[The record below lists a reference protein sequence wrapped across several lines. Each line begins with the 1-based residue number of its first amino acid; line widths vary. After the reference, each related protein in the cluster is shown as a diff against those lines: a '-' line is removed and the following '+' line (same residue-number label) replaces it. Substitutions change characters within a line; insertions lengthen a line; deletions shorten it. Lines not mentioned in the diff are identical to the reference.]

1 MTHFFYTLELPV
13 TIRYAVLCTALGST
27 LCVAAPGYAAREE
40 LTETKA
46 DARVDAIV
54 NDFFGPN
61 TYPKA
66 EIISRNA
73 KYAVHQKG
81 HYVAGGKS
89 YPEHEV
95 RSATEEKII
104 GVIVSDMKDEARALV
119 KQSPYLT
126 DTGRDEIV
134 KHVGKQTETE
144 LNNIFN
150 DSGCK
155 NGYAKFMGTRR
166 SLREKARGMISV
178 YSIIS

>member
-1 MTHFFYTLELPV
+1 M
-13 TIRYAVLCTALGST
+13 TIRYALLCTALGST

-40 LTETKA
+40 LTEAKA
-46 DARVDAIV
+46 DARVDTIV

-95 RSATEEKII
+95 RAATEEKII
-104 GVIVSDMKDEARALV
+104 GVIVSDMKDEARSLV
-119 KQSPYLT
+119 NNSPLSSNLRDAIVT
-126 DTGRDEIV
+126 D
-134 KHVGKQTETE
+134 VGDQTKAE
-144 LNNIFN
+144 LNSIFSSY
-150 DSGCK
+150 SGHSD
-155 NGYAKFMGTRR
+155 GYAKFLRGNRNM
-166 SLREKARGMISV
+166 REKARSMITNA
-178 YSIIS
+178 IFGK